1 MKSKASTQNH
11 KQTSLTDDQISKSA
25 DKTSHSRRSF
35 LGKAAVVTAAAGLSI
50 SKLGE
55 LEGLAQFRVPAD
67 NPPGGAPPLDCPA
80 GCEEGSLKGVARAD
94 TARQR
99 RVSAADYERNMT
111 IPSHPCNG
119 DEVAY
124 SASLN
129 FFASYSKGMPHP

>member
-1 MKSKASTQNH
+1 MKSKASPQDN
-11 KQTSLTDDQISKSA
+11 QETSLTDSQSSKPA
-25 DKTSHSRRSF
+25 GKTSHSRRSF

-50 SKLGE
+50 YKLGE
-55 LEGLAQFRVPAD
+55 LDASAQFRIPAD
-67 NPPGGAPPLDCPA
+67 DPPGGAPPTDCPA

-124 SASLN
+124 GASLN
-129 FFASYSKGMPHP
+129 F